1 VEAVLA
7 ADPAIAA
14 ACVVGIPDP
23 SWGQR
28 LVAAVVPADPDRPPV
43 VAGVLAAARKRLS
56 GPQTPK
62 QLLVVGALP
71 LREVGKPDRR
81 AVAELLRRELG

>member
-1 VEAVLA
+1 MEAALA
-7 ADPAIAA
+7 ADPTIAT

-23 SWGQR
+23 DWGQR
-28 LVAAVVPADPDRPPV
+28 LVAAVVPADPARPP
-43 VAGVLAAARKRLS
+43 AAARVLAAARTRLT

-62 QLLVVGALP
+62 QLLVVGTLP
-71 LREVGKPDRR
+71 LRDVGKPDRR